1 MQDSSKLISTQI
13 KDTIPQFIRM
23 EYPNFVA
30 FIQYYYEW
38 MEQQGAPYQFIANA
52 LNYADVDR
60 TSLEFLDIFG
70 RNFLQPL
77 PDIIYDQNNIATL
90 VKYIEQYY
98 SARGSEKAFKFLFR
112 LFEYKDDSD
121 NELEFYYPSYDMLRI
136 SDGKWVTEKSLKV
149 IDPPDEVMDWEA
161 GQVVGETSGAVAV
174 IDEVKVYE
182 STSGVPIAEIFL
194 LAFDIMHTPEKFICG
209 ETIFIT
215 TKELKEY
222 TAINDNIFYGI
233 EFDTDENGN
242 ELRGK
247 YYVPDQRVKI
257 INNGVGENAR
267 IVVDGIGKGTVDSFS
282 IVDGGS
288 GYMVGD
294 KVYTNDDD
302 FGSGAYGKV
311 TEIDGSGT
319 ITNTKLIFGGHDY
332 KHCQAVIVDSINGSR
347 AVLMVETE
355 DIGRV
360 LNIEVRD
367 FGINYFTDETTIKF
381 NTSMRIVDLNKDGFV
396 GEEVIGDTSGA
407 IGIVEYWSPDTGVIS
422 VNITSGE
429 FIVGERFTGQR
440 YGGSAEI
447 YDISLAKA
455 KLVEGCLCNYKG
467 RYINMD
473 GHISSLKYIQ
483 DSYFYQMFS
492 YMLRT
497 SKDKEEWQDMIKNVH
512 PAGTIGFSYRDVIS
526 QYFTESYGGFISPR
540 LDTTEFYK
548 FRWQSEQ
555 YHGGHIRYDG
565 NTQIKQY
572 KDVIIDDIININN
585 NILNKTGFCFGSE
598 VTIS

>member
-13 KDTIPQFIRM
+13 ENTIPQFIRM
-23 EYPNFVA
+23 EYPNFVD
-30 FIQYYYEW
+30 FIKYYYEW
-38 MEQQGAPYQFIANA
+38 MEQQGAPYQFIANT

-70 RNFLQPL
+70 KNFLQPL
-77 PDIIYDQNNIATL
+77 PDVIYDQNNIATL

-112 LFEYKDDSD
+112 LFEYKNDFD

-136 SDGKWVTEKSLKV
+136 SDGKWVTEKSLKI
-149 IDPPDEVMDWEA
+149 IDPPDEVMEWEA
-161 GQVVGETSGAVAV
+161 GQVVGETSGAIAV
-174 IDEVKVYE
+174 IDEIKVYQ
-182 STSGVPIAEIFL
+182 STSGVYIAEIFL
-194 LAFDIMHTPEKFICG
+194 LAFDVIHTTDKFICG
-209 ETIFIT
+209 ENILVI

-222 TAINDNIFYGI
+222 TAINENIFYDI
-233 EFDTDENGN
+233 KFDIDENGN
-242 ELRGK
+242 ELCGK
-247 YYVPDQRVKI
+247 FYIPDQRVKI
-257 INNGVGENAR
+257 INSGVGENAR
-267 IVVDGIGKGTVDSFS
+267 VVIDNIRKGTVDSFS

-294 KVYTNDDD
+294 KVYINDGDY
-302 FGSGAYGKV
+302 GSGAYGKV
-311 TEIDGSGT
+311 TEIDGSGA
-319 ITNTKLIFGGHDY
+319 ITNTELIFGGHDY
-332 KHCQAVIVDSINGSR
+332 QQCQYVIVDSINGSN
-347 AVLMVETE
+347 AILMMETE
-355 DIGRV
+355 NVGSV
-360 LNIEVRD
+360 LNVEIRD
-367 FGINYFTDETTIKF
+367 FGINYLTDDTTIEF
-381 NTSMRIVDLNKDGFV
+381 NTSMRIINVDKDGFV
-396 GEEVIGDTSGA
+396 GEKIVGDNSGA
-407 IGIVEYWSPDTGVIS
+407 TGVVEYWSPETGVVS

-429 FIVGERFTGQR
+429 FVVGERFTGQR

-447 YDISLAKA
+447 YDMSLAKA

-497 SKDKEEWQDMIKNVH
+497 SKDKEEWHDMVKNVH
-512 PAGTIGFSYRDVIS
+512 PAGTIGFSYRDIIS
-526 QYFTESYGGFISPR
+526 QYFIESYGGFISPY

-548 FRWQSEQ
+548 FRWQPEDDE
-555 YHGGHIRYDG
+555 RYDS

-572 KDVIIDDIININN
+572 KDIIIDDIININNN

-598 VTIS
+598 INITD